1 MAQLD
6 INNVIQVTLLSA
18 LRGLS
23 DVNTSVLALITDEEP
38 IPADYG
44 AYQIYRNPTGVA
56 DDFGI
61 DSETYRLAVKA
72 FSQSPNMLSGG
83 GYLVI
88 IPRDQTA
95 AAVAATILGSN
106 AVDLTKLTGTAY
118 ELRAAVDGGAAA
130 DLTIGSIDSSSLE
143 TAEASLNSYELE
155 TAGLVFEVT
164 GEVAAAL
171 ITLKSAITGATSAIT
186 LSAATTGTDIAPL
199 LGIALKTATGAA
211 AGVERVKD
219 AILRT
224 YQSVAY
230 FGIILN
236 EKMTD
241 AALLEV
247 ANIVQ
252 TMDKLLIVGSSTV
265 GDIVGVFK
273 TIKDAG
279 LTHTRCLYYSNSE
292 ADALDFAAG
301 YAGRGLSINFSGT
314 NTAHTMHLKEVIGM
328 VADPGLTQTV
338 LTSAKNNGVD
348 TYADLGG
355 VPKVFTSKENQFF
368 DQVYS
373 RLAFK
378 LRTQVAGFNYLA
390 QTNTKIPQTQ
400 PGMIGY
406 NNAYRKVCEQF
417 VSNGVFAPG
426 KWNSPTTFGNPEDH
440 IRNIAEVGYFVYS
453 VPISQQ
459 SQTDR
464 EARIAPSTYIACKDS
479 GAMHFGD
486 VTVQVEA

>member
-1 MAQLD
+1 MQLD

-18 LRGLS
+18 LRGPS

-44 AYQIYRNPTGVA
+44 TYQIYRNPTGVA

-72 FSQSPNMLSGG
+72 FAQSPNLLSGG

-95 AAVAATILGSN
+95 AATAATILGTK

-130 DLTIGSIDSSSLE
+130 DLTIGTIDSSSLE
-143 TAEASLNSYELE
+143 AAEASLNSYELE
-155 TAGLVFEVT
+155 TAGLVFELS
-164 GEVAAAL
+164 GEVTSAL
-171 ITLKSAITGATSAIT
+171 ITLKSDTAGALSAIVLT
-186 LSAATTGTDIAPL
+186 AATAGTDIAPL

-224 YQSVAY
+224 YQAVAY

-236 EKMTD
+236 EKMID
-241 AALLEV
+241 ANLLEV

-252 TMDKLLIVGSSTV
+252 TMDKILIVGSSTV
-265 GDIVGVFK
+265 GDIAGVFK

-279 LTHTRCLYYSNSE
+279 LTHTRCTYYSNSE
-292 ADALDFAAG
+292 SDALDFAAG
-301 YAGRGLSINFSGT
+301 YAGRGLSINFSGS
-314 NTAHTMHLKEVIGM
+314 NTAHTMHLKEIVGM
-328 VADPGLTQTV
+328 VADPGLTQTI
-338 LTSAKNNGVD
+338 LTNAKNNGVD

-355 VPKVFTSKENQFF
+355 VPKVFTSGVNQFF
-368 DQVYS
+368 DQVYT

-378 LRTQVAGFNYLA
+378 LRIQVAGFNYLA
-390 QTNTKIPQTQ
+390 KTNTKIPQTE
-400 PGMIGY
+400 PGMVGLR
-406 NNAYRKVCEQF
+406 NAFRKVCDQF
-417 VSNGVFAPG
+417 IANGTFAPG
-426 KWNSPTTFGNPEDH
+426 TWNDPTTFGNPEDH
-440 IRNIAEVGYFVYS
+440 IRNIAELGYFIYS

-479 GAMHFGD
+479 GAIHSSD
-486 VTVQVEA
+486 VTVYVEA